1 MSKPESMNPAER
13 SLRARIAAH
22 AMHAR
27 RDPAETTTKAR
38 AAFISKF
45 ERQADPE
52 GLLPP
57 EERLRR
63 AEHLRRA
70 HFARL
75 AKASAKTRR
84 TRKPG
89 ARGGDAATGRPR

>member
-1 MSKPESMNPAER
+1 MSKPESMSPAER

-27 RDPAETTTKAR
+27 RDPAETTAKVR
-38 AAFISKF
+38 AAFLNKF

-52 GLLPP
+52 GQLPP
-57 EERLRR
+57 EERQRR

-75 AKASAKTRR
+75 AKASAKCLFLNLW
-84 TRKPG
+84 
-89 ARGGDAATGRPR
+89 AGRPWRRVARLR

>member
-1 MSKPESMNPAER
+1 MSKPESMSPAER
-13 SLRARIAAH
+13 SLRARIAH

-27 RDPAETTTKAR
+27 RDPTEATAKAR
-38 AAFISKF
+38 AAFLSKF

-57 EERLRR
+57 EERQRR

-84 TRKPG
+84 TRKS
-89 ARGGDAATGRPR
+89 ATQGGEGPIGRPR